1 MYTSFT
7 IENFRCF
14 PTLKI
19 EPLARINL
27 IAGQN
32 NVGKTALLEALFI
45 FHTANPGVLPWI
57 ELLRGF
63 QEFRQDEL
71 FWDLFPKFNTEQ
83 AIRFSATERNEETKS
98 LEIRL
103 QERST
108 ESISLEREAAKSV
121 SKSSNEEF
129 VFTYRDTLAEDELVM
144 KAYTKRE
151 KSRLRL
157 ISDKAKPNRT
167 IGFIPA
173 RAHIEGQELATKL
186 SILRAEKRHREI
198 IEVLQIIE
206 PRLTDLEV
214 LSIEGNN
221 MVFADIETMPK
232 LIPILL
238 LGEGTVRLLEIAL
251 SVISLQGHILLI
263 DEIEN
268 GFHHSIMSRVW
279 EVFAQLARK
288 YNVQVFAT
296 THSWESI
303 QAAHKVFFKKEPN
316 DFLFHRLEKVDDAIQ
331 VVTLDQ
337 DTLQT
342 TLEEGWE
349 IR

>member
-14 PTLKI
+14 PKLKI

-32 NVGKTALLEALFI
+32 NIGKTAFLEAIFI
-45 FHTANPGVLPWI
+45 FHAANPGSLTSI
-57 ELLRGF
+57 EYSRGF
-63 QEFRQDEL
+63 QKLRRDEL
-71 FWDLFPKFNTEQ
+71 FWDLFPQFNAKQT
-83 AIRFSATERNEETKS
+83 IRFSGTENNDEVKS

-103 QERST
+103 QEQPT
-108 ESISLEREAAKSV
+108 ESISLERETTNSLL
-121 SKSSNEEF
+121 KSSPDEIS
-129 VFTYRDTLAEDELVM
+129 FTYGDTFGQMVM
-144 KAYTKRE
+144 KAYAE
-151 KSRLRL
+151 DDDDGFRL
-157 ISDKAKPNRT
+157 IFDKSMPNRRVA
-167 IGFIPA
+167 FLLA
-173 RAHIEGQELATKL
+173 RKRVTVQMLATRL
-186 SILRAEKRHREI
+186 STLRAEKRHREI
-198 IEVLQIIE
+198 IEILQIIE
-206 PRLTDLEV
+206 PRLIDLEV

-251 SVISLQGHILLI
+251 VVTGLQGHILLI

-279 EVFAQLARK
+279 EVIAQLARK
-288 YNVQVFAT
+288 YDVQVFAT

-337 DTLQT
+337 DALQT